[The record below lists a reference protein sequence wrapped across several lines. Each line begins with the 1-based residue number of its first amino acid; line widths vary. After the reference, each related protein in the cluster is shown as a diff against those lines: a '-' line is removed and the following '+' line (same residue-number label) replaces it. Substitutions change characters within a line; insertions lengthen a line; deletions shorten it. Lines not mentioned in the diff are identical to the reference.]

1 MYQQEDLM
9 QNISNYPV
17 VRSGEAPRKRCA
29 QILKLHTAT
38 EPSEARGKDNDEKR
52 IGVDKKNQLTLLA
65 RFTCSYMP
73 QK

>member
-1 MYQQEDLM
+1 M

-38 EPSEARGKDNDEKR
+38 EPSEAPEEEEQ
-52 IGVDKKNQLTLLA
+52 NQHAAYAKTVSMPTLRSTQLKSV
-65 RFTCSYMP
+65 TLG
-73 QK
+73 